1 MKPIGI
7 SEKEAGDEI
16 QVRRQGSG
24 RRQAI
29 EDPRPDLKTP
39 TSEGPKVEK
48 GESQQGMG
56 YRRGHAKPARNSS
69 QRKYGFSRSSLRS
82 SVTY

>member
-1 MKPIGI
+1 MKPVGI

-24 RRQAI
+24 CHQAI
-29 EDPRPDLKTP
+29 ENPRPGLKIP
-39 TSEGPKVEK
+39 TAEGPKVEK

-56 YRRGHAKPARNSS
+56 YRRGHVILTVHS
-69 QRKYGFSRSSLRS
+69 
-82 SVTY
+82 

>member
-1 MKPIGI
+1 MKPVGI

-24 RRQAI
+24 CHQAI
-29 EDPRPDLKTP
+29 ENPRPDLKIP
-39 TSEGPKVEK
+39 TAEGPKIEK

-56 YRRGHAKPARNSS
+56 YRRGHVILTVHS
-69 QRKYGFSRSSLRS
+69 
-82 SVTY
+82 